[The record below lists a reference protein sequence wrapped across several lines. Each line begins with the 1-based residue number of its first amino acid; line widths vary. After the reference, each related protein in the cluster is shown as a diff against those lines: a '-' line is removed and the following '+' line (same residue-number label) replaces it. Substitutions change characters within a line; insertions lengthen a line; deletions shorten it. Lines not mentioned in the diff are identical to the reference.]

1 MAVLT
6 TVGQVADRA
15 MELGIAARAGPAE
28 DDLRDRPLSYYG
40 ADIAGGLI
48 SMMEE
53 WGAGVRVYPK
63 VDGLLEGYQDLFD
76 RFAASSGGAVT
87 ITDVEL
93 FDGPDGERIRML
105 VNGDELVWHLEH
117 QSDRYI
123 DTLMVFEI
131 ADRLVPRDDEDPRV
145 FVEVHD
151 SDDQSGYI
159 FADPAALSILIRELG
174 IEPARPDQ
182 PVDDQA
188 PGRVHW
194 RRVVRLPKWL
204 SR

>member
-15 MELGIAARAGPAE
+15 MELGIAAVGEPAE

-40 ADIAGGLI
+40 EDIAGALI
-48 SMMEE
+48 DMMEG
-53 WGAGVRVYPK
+53 WGAGLRVHPK
-63 VDGLLEGYQDLFD
+63 VDGLLEGYRDLFG

-93 FDGPDGERIRML
+93 LDGADGERIRML
-105 VNGDELVWHLEH
+105 VNGDEFVRHLEH
-117 QSDRYI
+117 QSNRYI
-123 DTLMVFEI
+123 DTLMVLEI
-131 ADRLVPRDDEDPRV
+131 ADRLAPRDDTDPRV

-151 SDDQSGYI
+151 TDDQCGYI

-174 IEPARPDQ
+174 IEPA
-182 PVDDQA
+182 
-188 PGRVHW
+188 
-194 RRVVRLPKWL
+194 
-204 SR
+204 

>member
-15 MELGIAARAGPAE
+15 RELGIAVVGGPAV

-40 ADIAGGLI
+40 EDIAGALI
-48 SMMEE
+48 TMMEG
-53 WGAGVRVYPK
+53 WGAGVRVHPK
-63 VDGLLEGYQDLFD
+63 VDGLLEGYRDLFD
-76 RFAASSGGAVT
+76 RFAATSGGTVT

-93 FDGPDGERIRML
+93 LDEADGERIRMV

-131 ADRLVPRDDEDPRV
+131 TERLAPRDDTDPRV

-151 SDDQSGYI
+151 TDDQSGYI

-174 IEPARPDQ
+174 IEPA
-182 PVDDQA
+182 
-188 PGRVHW
+188 
-194 RRVVRLPKWL
+194 
-204 SR
+204 

>member
-1 MAVLT
+1 M
-6 TVGQVADRA
+6 TVGQVRDRA
-15 MELGIAARAGPAE
+15 MELGIAVGPAE
-28 DDLRDRPLSYYG
+28 DDLRDQPLSYYG
-40 ADIAGGLI
+40 EDVAGALI
-48 SMMEE
+48 DMLEG
-53 WGAGVRVYPK
+53 WGAGVRIHPK
-63 VDGLLEGYQDLFD
+63 VDGLLEGYRDLFD

-93 FDGPDGERIRML
+93 LDGADGERIRML

-131 ADRLVPRDDEDPRV
+131 ADRLTPRDDTDPRV

-151 SDDQSGYI
+151 ADEQSGYV

-174 IEPARPDQ
+174 IE
-182 PVDDQA
+182 QA
-188 PGRVHW
+188 
-194 RRVVRLPKWL
+194 
-204 SR
+204 

>member
-6 TVGQVADRA
+6 TVGQMADRA
-15 MELGIAARAGPAE
+15 VELGIVAVAGLAE
-28 DDLRDRPLSYYG
+28 DDLRGQPLSHYG
-40 ADIAGGLI
+40 EDIAGALI
-48 SMMEE
+48 DMMEE
-53 WGAGVRVYPK
+53 WGAGVRIHPK
-63 VDGLLEGYQDLFD
+63 VDGLLVGYRDLFD
-76 RFAASSGGAVT
+76 RFAASSAGTVT

-93 FDGPDGERIRML
+93 LDGADGERIRML

-131 ADRLVPRDDEDPRV
+131 TDWLTPRDDTDPRV

-151 SDDQSGYI
+151 TDDQSGYI

-174 IEPARPDQ
+174 SEPA
-182 PVDDQA
+182 
-188 PGRVHW
+188 
-194 RRVVRLPKWL
+194 
-204 SR
+204 